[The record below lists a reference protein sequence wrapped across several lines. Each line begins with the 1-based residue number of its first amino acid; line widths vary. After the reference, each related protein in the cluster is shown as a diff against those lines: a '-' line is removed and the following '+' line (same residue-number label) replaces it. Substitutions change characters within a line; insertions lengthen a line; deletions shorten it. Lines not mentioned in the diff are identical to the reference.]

1 MVKYRQMK
9 LLAMVMLLVL
19 AAAACSA
26 ARLSVDALPESVRPH
41 AEVETNVSFHAGA
54 TSDNLWR
61 LSIALETTVIN
72 ARAR

>member
-9 LLAMVMLLVL
+9 LLAMVMLLIL
-19 AAAACSA
+19 AATACSA
-26 ARLSVDALPESVRPH
+26 ARLSADDLPEPVRPH
-41 AEVETNVSFHAGA
+41 AEVETNASFNAGA